1 MGRRKIKY
9 ANIPRQQQQQRTQIE
24 ILQPFQV
31 TKSED
36 KTYIVLVNFI
46 NFAKM

>member
-9 ANIPRQQQQQRTQIE
+9 TNIQRQPIQIE

-31 TKSED
+31 AKSDD
-36 KTYIVLVNFI
+36 KTYIVLVGI
-46 NFAKM
+46 S